1 VRVLTGDVVNAHAG
15 GVVTGVPE
23 PAGIVEAGEGR
34 LLGDWIRDGVV
45 VCGVPEAGGKGK
57 KGRSANARNRTTTAE
72 TFGRHGERRRS
83 AFHAPRAGPATAR
96 AAQRRGARGGRP
108 PGRDTRRWNW
118 SGACE
123 CCACAGAIPAFTT
136 SFLIYHTLRD
146 DLTSIVSVFPRGCSH
161 PFVGAIIRG
170 DSDLQI
176 E

>member
-1 VRVLTGDVVNAHAG
+1 MRVLTGDVVNAHAG

-96 AAQRRGARGGRP
+96 AAQRRGARRAPARAGHKTVELEWRMRMLRMRRRNPCIHYFFSHISYAAGRP
-108 PGRDTRRWNW
+108 DEHRFGFPQG
-118 SGACE
+118 
-123 CCACAGAIPAFTT
+123 
-136 SFLIYHTLRD
+136 
-146 DLTSIVSVFPRGCSH
+146 VFAP
-161 PFVGAIIRG
+161 IRG
-170 DSDLQI
+170 RNHSWRL
-176 E
+176 